1 MNKNWTY
8 YILGGLGLY
17 AISRFV
23 INKKQAIRSLNVN
36 VSKIDFNKKDLTF
49 VVFVRI
55 INPGNATMNINA
67 IVGDIIWK
75 GTYGAVMD
83 YRTPIEIKPLEERT
97 IQVPIKM
104 NADLYSLIFDLIMG
118 KGKGILTGLF
128 EIKGNVNAEGL
139 VFPFEYKK
147 EIKVA

>member
-1 MNKNWTY
+1 MKKNWTY
-8 YILGGLGLY
+8 YILGGLGLF
-17 AISRFV
+17 AIGRFI
-23 INKKQAIRSLNVN
+23 INKKQAIKSLNVN
-36 VSKIDFNKKDLTF
+36 ISKIDFNKKDLTF

-55 INPGNATMNINA
+55 INPGNAPLTINA
-67 IVGDIIWK
+67 IVGDVIWK
-75 GTYGAVMD
+75 GTYGAVLD
-83 YRTPIEIKPLEERT
+83 YRTPITLKALEERT
-97 IQVPIKM
+97 IQVPVKM
-104 NADLYSLIFDLIMG
+104 NADLYTLILDLIMG